1 MPKQPSIEQQTLRKI
16 TTEEKAAAKVEVDR
30 LATEAKTA
38 IDQATD
44 SQGVITAKEN
54 GVNAINNV
62 STDSVAKVDA
72 KRAIDEAANAKKDA
86 IDESALTTEEK
97 AAAKAEVDRL
107 ATEAKT
113 AIDQATDTQGVTT
126 AKENG
131 LSAINSVS
139 IVTSANKPTQNVSTK
154 GALPTLGNKAEIL
167 NLKGMGFISLGL
179 CGFAWYFGKR
189 KQRETDENAK

>member
-72 KRAIDEAANAKKDA
+72 KAEVDRLATEAKTAIDQATDAQGVETAKNTGVTDINNVSTDSTAKADAKAAIDEAANAKKAA
-86 IDESALTTEEK
+86 IDSSDLTAEEK
-97 AAAKAEVDRL
+97 VAAKAEVDRL

-113 AIDQATDTQGVTT
+113 AIDQATDSQGVTT

-131 LSAINSVS
+131 VNAIN
-139 IVTSANKPTQNVSTK
+139 NVSTDS
-154 GALPTLGNKAEIL
+154 A
-167 NLKGMGFISLGL
+167 
-179 CGFAWYFGKR
+179 
-189 KQRETDENAK
+189 AKV